1 MTTVG
6 TDIFQ
11 IIFTAGYGA
20 ITQYAIY
27 GFIFYTLAMGMLL
40 GSLIGIQIGAMATKV
55 VPGITIRGF
64 YAMAILSGFVNRV
77 FALPSKLS
85 DVGVLPLSKE
95 AGAVLE
101 SIGVYAF
108 FIVITIFSVWVIGAF
123 LKSIPDPARKGGA
136 PMIARKKEF
145 ALGAALLVSFFVILF
160 IFFSPVFNGQ
170 NGLDYLDSLYN
181 SISKGSVYYIPKMKD
196 EAKTTNGKAVEV
208 SLRMA
213 DPAQAQQS
221 SDLVHE
227 DRRHGERDRHHP
239 QGLRRPREDP
249 RERPVRRRRHVPN
262 DGKKVGDRY
271 GYNERQALY
280 NWWQALKGVE
290 RDLLNQ
296 RKFEEA
302 KTIANISKK
311 ALETSYNYYGIQA
324 VKIMDRLGLVIFSLV
339 FYVVYTMWYGFGI
352 LFMFEGWGLKIEH

>member
-1 MTTVG
+1 
-6 TDIFQ
+6 
-11 IIFTAGYGA
+11 
-20 ITQYAIY
+20 
-27 GFIFYTLAMGMLL
+27 
-40 GSLIGIQIGAMATKV
+40 
-55 VPGITIRGF
+55 
-64 YAMAILSGFVNRV
+64 
-77 FALPSKLS
+77 
-85 DVGVLPLSKE
+85 
-95 AGAVLE
+95 
-101 SIGVYAF
+101 
-108 FIVITIFSVWVIGAF
+108 
-123 LKSIPDPARKGGA
+123 
-136 PMIARKKEF
+136 MIARKKEF

-208 SLRMA
+208 TLRMA

-221 SDLVHE
+221 SALFMKAGAMVNVTDTTLKVSGDLGKILDSALSDADAMYH
-227 DRRHGERDRHHP
+227 
-239 QGLRRPREDP
+239 
-249 RERPVRRRRHVPN
+249 N